1 MHRFYM
7 IPKIIL
13 WRCFVI
19 TMRTK
24 MFNTLMYSLYVP
36 IQTSFLYWLVVTLRT
51 GILNNTMYTFYMYLQ
66 NVFWWSLVITIKT
79 RMFFTLMHRF
89 YMIPKIILW
98 CCFVVTMRT
107 RMFNTIMN
115 RFMWVFKFSLCVAWW
130 SQCGQEYLLSSCNDS
145 MCLQT
150 SFSCCLVVTMR
161 TRILNNIMYPFY
173 MYLQI
178 VPCISR
184 TNLNLCDPW
193 TTPTLY
199 SVTLDTKPC
208 SKSTK
213 RSLTHP

>member
-1 MHRFYM
+1 MSLQTSLVACCLVVTIRTRMFFTLMHRFYM
-7 IPKIIL
+7 FLQTILCCCLIIT
-13 WRCFVI
+13 I
-19 TMRTK
+19 RTK

-36 IQTSFLYWLVVTLRT
+36 IQTSFLCWLVV
-51 GILNNTMYTFYMYLQ
+51 
-66 NVFWWSLVITIKT
+66 K
-79 RMFFTLMHRF
+79 
-89 YMIPKIILW
+89 
-98 CCFVVTMRT
+98 MRT

-115 RFMWVFKFSLCVAWW
+115 RFMWAFKFSLCVAWW

-199 SVTLDTKPC
+199 SVTLDAKPC